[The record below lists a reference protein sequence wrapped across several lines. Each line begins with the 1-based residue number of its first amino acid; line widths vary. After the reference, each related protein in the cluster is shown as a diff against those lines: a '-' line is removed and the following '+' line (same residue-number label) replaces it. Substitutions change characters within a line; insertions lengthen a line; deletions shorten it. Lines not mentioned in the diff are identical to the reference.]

1 MKLGYKVIEKLK
13 EKAKELNNG
22 AVRLLVFMAARA
34 DDAGLAE
41 GIYYKDFCQRTG
53 MCNQSFYN
61 AKNKLIEL
69 GFIKEFKNDNR
80 DIDVLILNNSFERK
94 EDYNKGY
101 INLNKELFQTEEFWD
116 LTDNAMI
123 MCLDFVKN
131 CFSAPNGSY
140 RKNKADLYKDYEQTF
155 KVSYGRIWSYLKA
168 LKKMFSIGVK
178 KGIMYI
184 TPLKKMREKIF
195 ISAANKKRSDW
206 VKVVVRRVYAIAD
219 KTANQEL
226 EALLSQYKPTADEQG
241 KSIREIFFRCVKYSV
256 ENLKRT
262 ERKVN
267 CAYIHKLIRKEL
279 ELEMA

>member
-1 MKLGYKVIEKLK
+1 MKLGYRVVEKLK

-22 AVRLLVFMAARA
+22 AVRLLVFLATRA
-34 DDAGLAE
+34 DAAGMAE
-41 GIYYKDFCQRTG
+41 GIYYKDFCQQAG

-61 AKNKLIEL
+61 AKDKLIEL

-131 CFSAPNGSY
+131 CFSASNGSY
-140 RKNKADLYKDYEQTF
+140 RKNKADFYKDYGQTF

-178 KGIMYI
+178 KEIMYI
-184 TPLKKMREKIF
+184 TPLKKMREKTF

-206 VKVVVRRVYAIAD
+206 VQVVIRRVYAIAD
-219 KTANQEL
+219 KKVVKEL
-226 EALLSQYKPTADEQG
+226 EILLSQYKPAAEELG
-241 KSIREIFFRCVKYSV
+241 KSIRDVFFKCVKRSL
-256 ENLKRT
+256 ENLKRS
-262 ERKVN
+262 EREVN